1 MAPHGVLRD
10 STMAGSL
17 KGEFVA
23 KLECFSVEV
32 ANKPGRGVELL
43 EAFRK
48 AGVNFVGI
56 WGYPVGKK
64 KTRIDL
70 VPEDPGLLKESAKK
84 LKIALGKKQ
93 TTFHVTGADHPGAV
107 AETLAKLAEK
117 GINVHAVQAL
127 CGGNGSYGAM
137 IEVDPDDVKKAAKA
151 LA

>member
-1 MAPHGVLRD
+1 MAR
-10 STMAGSL
+10 
-17 KGEFVA
+17 
-23 KLECFSVEV
+23 LECFSVEI

-56 WGYPVGKK
+56 WGYPMGKK
-64 KTRIDL
+64 KARIDL
-70 VPEDPGLLKESAKK
+70 VPENPDLLKKTAKQ
-84 LKIALGKKQ
+84 LKIDLGKKQ
-93 TTFHVTGADHPGAV
+93 TAFHVTGADHPGAV
-107 AETLAKLAEK
+107 AETLVKLADK